1 MPFLK
6 KLIFLSLLLTLAG
19 IDPGGADEFQ
29 TPHPGRAFRF
39 PRDHGAHP
47 AFQTEWWYWTGHLES
62 ASGESFGYQL
72 TFFRAALRRPDPQ
85 ARSAWSFH
93 TVYFAHLAVSDIRG
107 RRLVFREKTGRE
119 ALGLSGARTETLKVW
134 IDSWQAELKGEDFHL
149 AARDENL
156 GLNLVLTPKKPP
168 ILHGENGLS
177 RKSAQPAGA
186 SHYYSMTRL
195 DTRGRITVAGR
206 DLEVKGES
214 WMDHEFFTG
223 SPAPDQVGWDWFALQ
238 LADGGEVMLYLL
250 RRQDGIPDAASSG
263 TYIDPQGRPRH
274 LNPADFQVKASGSW
288 KSPHTGATYP
298 GGWEIV
304 LPALGYRLNLTP
316 SLADQEIRAEV
327 PARLAYWEGQV
338 AIQGEKNRQP
348 VSGKGYVELTGYA
361 GPMKGWF

>member
-19 IDPGGADEFQ
+19 IAPGGADEFQ
-29 TPHPGRAFRF
+29 TPQPGRAFRF

-47 AFQTEWWYWTGHLES
+47 EFQTEWWYWTGHLKS

-72 TFFRAALRRPDPQ
+72 TFFRAALRKPDPQ

-93 TVYFAHLAVSDIRG
+93 TVYFAHLAVSDVRG
-107 RRLVFREKTGRE
+107 RRFVFREKAGRE

-149 AARDENL
+149 AARDVDL
-156 GLNLVLTPKKPP
+156 GLNLVLTPRKPP
-168 ILHGENGLS
+168 ILHGENGFS
-177 RKSAQPAGA
+177 RKAAQHAGA

-250 RRQDGIPDAASSG
+250 RRQDGTPDAASSG

-274 LNPADFQVKASGSW
+274 LNMADFQVKASGAW

-338 AIQGEKNRQP
+338 AIHGEKNRQP